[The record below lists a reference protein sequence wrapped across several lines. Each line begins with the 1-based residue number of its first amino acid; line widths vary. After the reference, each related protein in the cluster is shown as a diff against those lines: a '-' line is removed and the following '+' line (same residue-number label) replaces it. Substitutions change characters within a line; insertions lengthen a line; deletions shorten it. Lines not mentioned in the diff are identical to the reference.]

1 MDERALV
8 NSLKAAGEEGV
19 EERVQEHLK
28 SKEEELR
35 RQLNEEYHAQVL
47 QVIKSAQ
54 NSLCN
59 ILFFRSSGER

>member
-47 QVIKSAQ
+47 QVIKLVKY
-54 NSLCN
+54 NLCN
-59 ILFFRSSGER
+59 ICY

>member
-47 QVIKSAQ
+47 QVIK
-54 NSLCN
+54 LVKY
-59 ILFFRSSGER
+59 I

>member
-35 RQLNEEYHAQVL
+35 QQLNEEYHAQVI
-47 QVIKSAQ
+47 QVTFSI
-54 NSLCN
+54 NN
-59 ILFFRSSGER
+59 IGSIYQIIL